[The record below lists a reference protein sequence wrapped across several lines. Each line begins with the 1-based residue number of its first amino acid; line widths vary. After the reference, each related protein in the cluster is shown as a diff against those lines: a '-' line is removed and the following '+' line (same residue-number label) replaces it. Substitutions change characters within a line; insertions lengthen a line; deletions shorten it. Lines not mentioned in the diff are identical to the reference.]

1 MRGVLILL
9 CGFVGGLAGAL
20 FVQLLTEDPAP
31 RTAREGWRAVSDAPS
46 RQDFDRLSQRVRR
59 LERGAETP
67 VAPGAADAPDAPD
80 APAATPGEAGDSAS
94 DAAGEGG
101 DDAAKRT
108 PQEVVQALLGKP
120 FGPNE
125 ANRLFWWLSR
135 NKEKISDVIQ
145 DLEKQIEKN
154 PNDPHLHVALA
165 TAWVAE
171 LTNQPPGPQQ
181 GLLWGKVGAAY
192 DAAIAL
198 EPNHWQA
205 RFGKAFGT
213 SMAPEFLGLRPEAIR
228 QFEELKAIQGRRAP
242 EPHHAQ
248 VYFRLGTLYKDAG
261 NAEKARALWAE
272 GLKLFPDNEELKG
285 TLEASTKK

>member
-1 MRGVLILL
+1 MRGVLVLL
-9 CGFVGGLAGAL
+9 CGFVGGLAGAYL
-20 FVQLLTEDPAP
+20 VQFLTEERAP
-31 RTAREGWRAVSDAPS
+31 RATHEARRVVSDAPS
-46 RQDFDRLSQRVRR
+46 RQEFDGLSQRVRR

-67 VAPGAADAPDAPD
+67 VAPVAAGAAAAPDAPT
-80 APAATPGEAGDSAS
+80 ATPGEAGDAS
-94 DAAGEGG
+94 DAAGEGA
-101 DDAAKRT
+101 DAAAKRT
-108 PQEVVQALLGKP
+108 PHEVVQALLGKP

-125 ANRLFWWLSR
+125 SNRLFWWLSG
-135 NKEKISDVIQ
+135 NKEKISDVIK
-145 DLEKQIEKN
+145 DLEKEIEKN

-165 TAWVAE
+165 TAWTAE

-192 DAAIAL
+192 DAALAL
-198 EPNHWQA
+198 DPKHWQG

-228 QFEELKAIQGRRAP
+228 QFEELKTMQQSGAP

-272 GLKLFPDNEELKG
+272 GLRLFPDNAELKG